1 MKKTSDCPCGS
12 GATYGDCCSPIIDGS
27 TLAPTAEALM
37 RSRYTA
43 YVTGNVKHLG
53 DTLDAAGKNDFDADS
68 AKSWAES
75 ADWKGLEVVSVEKG
89 GVDDDDGIVEFIAS
103 YEVDEQ
109 LLQHH
114 ERAQF
119 KKSGKRWEFV
129 DGRVIGRDPYRR
141 EEPKIGRNDPCSC
154 GSGKKYK
161 KCCGRA

>member
-1 MKKTSDCPCGS
+1 MAHHHSHHRGHTHRQ
-12 GATYGDCCSPIIDGS
+12 
-27 TLAPTAEALM
+27 APTAEALM

-43 YVTGNVKHLG
+43 YVTGDVKHLG
-53 DTLDAAGKNDFDADS
+53 ATLDAAGRSDFDADS

-75 ADWKGLEVVSVEKG
+75 ADWKGLEIVSVEKG
-89 GVDDDDGIVEFIAS
+89 GADDEDGIVEFIAS
-103 YEVDEQ
+103 YEVDDQ

-119 KKSGKRWEFV
+119 KKSGKRWEFIN
-129 DGRVIGRDPYRR
+129 GRVIGRDPYRR
-141 EEPKIGRNDPCSC
+141 EEPKIGRNDPCCC